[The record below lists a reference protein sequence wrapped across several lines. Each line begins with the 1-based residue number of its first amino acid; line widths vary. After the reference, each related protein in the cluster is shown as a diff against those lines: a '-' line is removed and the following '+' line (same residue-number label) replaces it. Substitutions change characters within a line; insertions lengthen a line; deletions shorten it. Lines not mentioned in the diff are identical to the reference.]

1 MTNPSTD
8 PLSLSSYASLN
19 RADLTHQPKG
29 RPFWTKRIAKVLIA
43 GAIAVVTIFVLLTA
57 R

>member
-19 RADLTHQPKG
+19 RADLINQPKG

>member
-43 GAIAVVTIFVLLTA
+43 GAIAVVTIFVLLKA